1 MADTLTGK
9 VLSLYAILIV
19 LSRARTR
26 TYKFSK
32 TSITYHF
39 FSNFLRFS
47 IECVLFSCSDR
58 WVIDGA
64 ESITIYHPSV
74 CLRGLNVWPNFRFS
88 VWALD
93 AHGLGNDCSRRGTMR

>member
-39 FSNFLRFS
+39 FLCFYTFRLIF
-47 IECVLFSCSDR
+47 IGITPSDR
-58 WVIDGA
+58 
-64 ESITIYHPSV
+64 
-74 CLRGLNVWPNFRFS
+74 
-88 VWALD
+88 
-93 AHGLGNDCSRRGTMR
+93 

>member
-39 FSNFLRFS
+39 FRISYAFPLS
-47 IECVLFSCSDR
+47 ACCLAAEV
-58 WVIDGA
+58 DG
-64 ESITIYHPSV
+64 
-74 CLRGLNVWPNFRFS
+74 
-88 VWALD
+88 
-93 AHGLGNDCSRRGTMR
+93 

>member
-39 FSNFLRFS
+39 FEFLT
-47 IECVLFSCSDR
+47 LF
-58 WVIDGA
+58 
-64 ESITIYHPSV
+64 H
-74 CLRGLNVWPNFRFS
+74 
-88 VWALD
+88 
-93 AHGLGNDCSRRGTMR
+93 